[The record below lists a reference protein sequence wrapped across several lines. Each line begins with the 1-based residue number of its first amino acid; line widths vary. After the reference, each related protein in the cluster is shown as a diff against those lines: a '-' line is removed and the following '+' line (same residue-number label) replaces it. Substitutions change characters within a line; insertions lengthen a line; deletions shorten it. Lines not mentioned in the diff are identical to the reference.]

1 MVVDW
6 QKISDVERCANPCT
20 AFRPNPMP
28 TPRRKRIRQ
37 PDRVGALELL
47 AECGAEGWSEAI
59 MRAHGFAVEQMVD
72 GGKSR
77 E

>member
-1 MVVDW
+1 
-6 QKISDVERCANPCT
+6 
-20 AFRPNPMP
+20 MP